1 MKLEEIKFDNN
12 KSDFIKTKDSAFI
25 IQYFPEAKIHWNK
38 EYEVQLTNYYDI
50 NSDNIQLLSKSDPN
64 HPISKIEISTQKMID
79 RIDRHIFYWI
89 FLWELPTFFLRSI
102 AVNKWTL
109 YEFTKKELINFLDD
123 KIQEGN
129 AD

>member
-1 MKLEEIKFDNN
+1 
-12 KSDFIKTKDSAFI
+12 
-25 IQYFPEAKIHWNK
+25 
-38 EYEVQLTNYYDI
+38 
-50 NSDNIQLLSKSDPN
+50 
-64 HPISKIEISTQKMID
+64 MID